1 MIKLFLYFN
10 YRYPFDVKQ
19 SVVVPDWQLFIG
31 DTAKQILSQQSP
43 GKLLEVRSMLYELI
57 VHGIPTNVIFKVSLI
72 QLLKYLDVTYIL
84 IKMQFSVFTQR
95 VGEKL

>member
-1 MIKLFLYFN
+1 MFETYTQVISFFN

-19 SVVVPDWQLFIG
+19 SVVIPDWQLYIG
-31 DTAKQILSQQSP
+31 DTAKQILSQQTP

-72 QLLKYLDVTYIL
+72 KLLKH
-84 IKMQFSVFTQR
+84 
-95 VGEKL
+95 